1 MPTVHLG
8 LHKPTHTPLLALKYT
23 HARAHTLTQL
33 HMHAHT
39 DTQTTYTHTHGQTW
53 IAKPT
58 SSSSCADVATPWKA
72 AITWLLSF
80 GWRRKPLLP
89 SAAYLFVS
97 PFSSFPSSSICLDI
111 LFPALPSSI
120 PLCDGHSFF
129 LSSVRPSIYPSVYPS
144 VCPCVRLSV
153 CPSARV
159 FVCTF
164 FLSQTT
170 GLTLNRRR
178 L

>member
-58 SSSSCADVATPWKA
+58 SSSSCDDVATPWKA

-111 LFPALPSSI
+111 LFPALHTSVWW
-120 PLCDGHSFF
+120 PLLLSFICPPVH
-129 LSSVRPSIYPSVYPS
+129 LSVRLSVRVSVCPSIRLSVR
-144 VCPCVRLSV
+144 PCVRLHV
-153 CPSARV
+153 
-159 FVCTF
+159 
-164 FLSQTT
+164 LS
-170 GLTLNRRR
+170 
-178 L
+178 